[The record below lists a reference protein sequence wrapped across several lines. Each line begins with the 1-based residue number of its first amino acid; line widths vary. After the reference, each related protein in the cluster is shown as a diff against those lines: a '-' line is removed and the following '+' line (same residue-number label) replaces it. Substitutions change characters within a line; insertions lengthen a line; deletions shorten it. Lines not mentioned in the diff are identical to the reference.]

1 MRHIAPV
8 ARVLLGLVFVVFAA
22 NYFVPF
28 LPAQPKPPAAAQQFL
43 DALVSSKLLTLVKA
57 VELIAGLALLAN
69 RLVPLALAVLAPI
82 VVGIVFVHVDLAP
95 AGMPLALV
103 VLALE
108 LVLAWQ
114 YRAAFAPML
123 RLQVAP
129 APGRPRDAHAP
140 HVAAAARG

>member
-8 ARVLLGLVFVVFAA
+8 ARVLLGLVMVVFSA

-28 LPAQPKPPAAAQQFL
+28 LPPQPAPPPEAQAFL
-43 DALVSSKLLTLVKA
+43 AALVSSELITLVKI
-57 VELIAGLALLAN
+57 VELVTGLALLAN

-95 AGMPLALV
+95 AGMPLALG

-108 LVLAWQ
+108 LVLAWS
-114 YRAAFAPML
+114 YRRAFAPML
-123 RLQVAP
+123 RARVAP
-129 APGRPRDAHAP
+129 EPLLAPADALTPGLVPR
-140 HVAAAARG
+140 RS